1 MLLSCLPEPQRPSMC
16 CTGDASRT
24 ILVVFKG
31 NKRIYAWHNHLS
43 THAGSDL
50 QGNTGCLEAPSNLC
64 GSSVKPEVR
73 MHLLSILK
81 FLERNDAHGVTI

>member
-31 NKRIYAWHNHLS
+31 NKRIYAWHNHSS
-43 THAGSDL
+43 THAGLICRAIQAVLKHPATSV
-50 QGNTGCLEAPSNLC
+50 EA
-64 GSSVKPEVR
+64 V
-73 MHLLSILK
+73 
-81 FLERNDAHGVTI
+81 